1 MASAS
6 AYKPKSNNKQTRVND
21 IIARTMQWRGRSVS
35 QLTDKGWKGDMGR
48 IKGGK
53 AHTQAMPN
61 PKKKWD
67 ADNEDLETHSRHKS

>member
-1 MASAS
+1 
-6 AYKPKSNNKQTRVND
+6 
-21 IIARTMQWRGRSVS
+21 
-35 QLTDKGWKGDMGR
+35 MGR

-67 ADNEDLETHSRHKS
+67 VENEDLETHSHRKS